1 MYGQEINIS
10 MVYEEKQSKELFLS
24 NDTQYVFPYKFY
36 SVLNFKRFNF
46 QLIVVWFFFA
56 GNKSSSATG
65 RRGKAFRTNNSR
77 NRIFPPPPNVQET
90 NFDCAN
96 YEFPGL
102 YADTEANCEVSDII
116 FSNVFGRVMSKYN
129 NTRVSQVTEN
139 KKS

>member
-1 MYGQEINIS
+1 MFFS
-10 MVYEEKQSKELFLS
+10 
-24 NDTQYVFPYKFY
+24 YKIY
-36 SVLNFKRFNF
+36 SDLNVKRFNF
-46 QLIVVWFFFA
+46 QLIVVWFLFCFFA

-129 NTRVSQVTEN
+129 SRVSQVTEN
-139 KKS
+139 KKSYI

>member
-1 MYGQEINIS
+1 MSLPLQNLLRSDLE
-10 MVYEEKQSKELFLS
+10 
-24 NDTQYVFPYKFY
+24 
-36 SVLNFKRFNF
+36 RFNF
-46 QLIVVWFFFA
+46 QLIVVWFLFCFFA

-116 FSNVFGRVMSKYN
+116 FSDDGFRGNFPKKRVLGVLMG
-129 NTRVSQVTEN
+129 QLG
-139 KKS
+139 

>member
-1 MYGQEINIS
+1 MIWSQLYPN
-10 MVYEEKQSKELFLS
+10 SKSKCQTF
-24 NDTQYVFPYKFY
+24 Q
-36 SVLNFKRFNF
+36 F
-46 QLIVVWFFFA
+46 QLIGFFA
-56 GNKSSSATG
+56 GTKSSATG

-116 FSNVFGRVMSKYN
+116 FSNVFGWVMSKYN
-129 NTRVSQVTEN
+129 NRVSQVTEN

>member
-1 MYGQEINIS
+1 
-10 MVYEEKQSKELFLS
+10 MVYEDKVKNFFCQMILNMFFH
-24 NDTQYVFPYKFY
+24 T
-36 SVLNFKRFNF
+36 SVLNVKGFNF
-46 QLIVVWFFFA
+46 QLIVVWFFFCFFA

-129 NTRVSQVTEN
+129 NRVSQVTEN

>member
-1 MYGQEINIS
+1 MILTMFFS
-10 MVYEEKQSKELFLS
+10 
-24 NDTQYVFPYKFY
+24 YKSY
-36 SVLNFKRFNF
+36 SDLNVKRFNF
-46 QLIVVWFFFA
+46 QLIVVWFLFCFFA

-116 FSNVFGRVMSKYN
+116 FSNVFARVMSTYN
-129 NTRVSQVTEN
+129 IRVFGFLR
-139 KKS
+139 